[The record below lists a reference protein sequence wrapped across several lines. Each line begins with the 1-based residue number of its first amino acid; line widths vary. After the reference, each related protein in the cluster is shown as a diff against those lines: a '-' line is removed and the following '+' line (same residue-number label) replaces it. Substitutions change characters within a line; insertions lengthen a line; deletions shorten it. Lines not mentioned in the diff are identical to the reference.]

1 MALAATV
8 VLELRTTGSDT
19 NGGGF
24 KTGASGTD
32 WSQQDAA
39 QYAVADAVTNGT
51 TTITSATANFGT
63 DVVGNLLYI
72 VGGTGSITGDWY
84 EITARTDSSTITVD
98 RSTGL
103 TSGTDATLNIGGA
116 LVSPGQTAAVA
127 NKTAGIDVWQKAGTY
142 TLTSS
147 TANIAGG
154 RVNLSAGGASAA
166 NVTKWEGYQTTRG
179 DKGTRPVISAGA
191 VTSVTLFTAAQ
202 LWVVVD
208 NLIFDG
214 NSGASTTGFSVTASR
229 TAVRRLHAQNTT
241 AKGLNLESGCFAYRC
256 TATGCSGTS
265 AIHLGN
271 VSGQVVMNCE
281 AYGNTIHGFNAEAL
295 NWTLIRCISSGNTGG
310 STDGFVIS
318 STGSTLESCVAYG
331 NGRHGFSFSPLGTIG
346 VTNCVAEGNTNT
358 GFKAS
363 SVGQNIFLANCAA
376 VNNSTANYDTTNLP
390 NRTDCLTGSASY
402 FTDPGSGDFSLNNTA
417 GGGAAARAAGTP
429 GVMPRGTT
437 TGYRDIGVAQH
448 QDAGGSGGGDLFG
461 GGLVH

>member
-24 KTGASGTD
+24 KPGASGTD
-32 WSQQDAA
+32 WSQQDSP
-39 QYAVADAVTNGT
+39 QYSVTDGVTAGT

-63 DVVGNLLYI
+63 DVVGNVMY
-72 VGGTGSITGDWY
+72 VEGGTGSVVADWY
-84 EITARTDSSTITVD
+84 EITSRTNSSTIVVD

-103 TSGTDATLNIGGA
+103 TSGTGVTLKIGGA
-116 LVSPGQTAAVA
+116 LASPGQASAVA

-154 RVNLSAGGASAA
+154 RVNLTAGGANAA

-179 DKGTRPVISAGA
+179 DRGTRPVISAGA
-191 VTSVTLFTAAQ
+191 VTSVTLFTVAQ
-202 LWVVVD
+202 LSVVVD
-208 NLIFDG
+208 NIIFDG
-214 NSGASTTGFSVTASR
+214 NSGASTTGFSVVSSR
-229 TAVRRLHAQNTT
+229 GSAQRLHVQNTT
-241 AKGLNLESGCFAYRC
+241 VKGLNIEGGCFAYRC

-265 AIHLGN
+265 AFYMG
-271 VSGQVVMNCE
+271 VGSGQVIMDCE
-281 AYGNTIHGFNAEAL
+281 AYGNTTHGFNGEAL
-295 NWTLIRCISSGNTGG
+295 SYSVIRCISSANTGT
-310 STDGFVIS
+310 TDGFNIS
-318 STGSTLESCVAYG
+318 STGVTIESCVAYG
-331 NGRHGFSFSPLGTIG
+331 NGRHGFNFAPLGTIG
-346 VTNCVAEGNTNT
+346 VTNCIAEGNTNT
-358 GFKAS
+358 GFKAA
-363 SVGQNIFLANCAA
+363 SVGQNIFLQNCAA
-376 VNNSTANYDTTNLP
+376 YNNTTANYDTTNLP

-402 FTDPGSGDFSLNNTA
+402 FTNPGSGDFSLNNTA
-417 GGGAAARAAGTP
+417 DGGAAARATGTP

-461 GGLVH
+461 GGLIH